1 MRLYLCEKPSQGRDI
16 AKVLGATRRGEG
28 CLIGPEAT
36 VTWCIGHLL
45 ETAPPE
51 AYGEQYRRWSL
62 EQLPIIPS
70 QWKLE
75 VKPKTVKQFRVVQRL
90 LGEAD
95 TVVIA
100 TDADREGE
108 MIAREILERCRYHGP
123 VQRLW
128 LSALNEA
135 SIRQAL
141 AALKAGAETLPLYH
155 SALAR
160 SRADWLVGIN
170 LSRLFTLLGRRAGY
184 DGVLPVGRVQTP
196 TLRLVVERDRAIAAF
211 VPTPYWEVEVQ
222 LSTEG
227 HVFSA
232 KWLPPDRAADGA
244 GRCIQHSAAEQV
256 AQAIGANGT
265 ASVLSLNTEHVREA
279 APLPFDLGTLQEVCS
294 RRLGLG
300 AQETLDIAQS
310 LYETHKAIT
319 YPRSDCG
326 YLPDSMFA
334 EVPVVLAA
342 LAKSN
347 PLLSPAL
354 KSIDCSLR
362 SRAWNDGKV
371 SAHHGIIPTTAPVD
385 ISRMSDRERAVYELI
400 CAHYLVQFL
409 PRHEFDRTVAQLECA
424 AHRLRA
430 VGKQIRVLGWKGLVG
445 EPKEDERAE
454 KSQVLPALREG
465 MRCPVT
471 SVELNHRQT
480 TPPKP
485 FTEGD
490 LVKAM
495 KQVAKWV
502 DDPRLVQKLKETAGI
517 GTEAT
522 RAAIIK
528 GLIDHGYLLKKHRA
542 LSASAAAHTLVEAV
556 PKAVVD
562 PGMTAIWEQALD
574 EIAAGRLSLETFVAK
589 QAHWVAQLVERCA
602 ALTLT
607 LPVEAGP
614 ACPVCNAPMHKR
626 RGKSGPFWSCSQ
638 YPACSGLQV
647 IESPR
652 RHQRPAKPR

>member
-1 MRLYLCEKPSQGRDI
+1 MLLYLCEKSSQGKDI

-28 CLIGPEAT
+28 CLIGMDTT

-45 ETAPPE
+45 EAAPPE
-51 AYGEQYRRWSL
+51 AYGEQYKHWSL
-62 EQLPIIPS
+62 EQLPIIPA
-70 QWKLE
+70 QWTLE
-75 VKPKTVKQFRVVQRL
+75 VKPKTAKQFRVVQRL
-90 LGEAD
+90 LGEA
-95 TVVIA
+95 TAVVIA

-108 MIAREILERCRYHGP
+108 MIAREILERCRYRGP

-135 SIRQAL
+135 SIRKAL
-141 AALKAGAETLPLYH
+141 VSLKPGAETLPLYH

-184 DGVLPVGRVQTP
+184 EGVLPVGRVQTP

-211 VPTPYWEVEVQ
+211 VPTAYWEVDVQ
-222 LSTEG
+222 LSAAG

-232 KWLPPDRAADGA
+232 RWLPQDQAADGA
-244 GRCIQHSAAEQV
+244 GRCIQHTAAKQTEQAMHAAE
-256 AQAIGANGT
+256 T
-265 ASVLSLNTEHVREA
+265 ASVLALDTEHVCET
-279 APLPFDLGTLQEVCS
+279 APLPFDLGTLQDMCS
-294 RRLGLG
+294 RRFGLG

-310 LYETHKAIT
+310 LYETHKATT

-334 EVPVVLAA
+334 EAPLVLAA
-342 LAKSN
+342 LAKSD
-347 PLLSPAL
+347 PLLRPVLQSL
-354 KSIDCSLR
+354 DYSLR
-362 SRAWNDGKV
+362 SRAWNDAKV
-371 SAHHGIIPTTAPVD
+371 TAHHGIIPTTAPVD
-385 ISRMSDRERAVYELI
+385 ISRLSDHERAVYQLI
-400 CAHYLVQFL
+400 RAHYLAQFL
-409 PRHEFDRTVAQLECA
+409 PHHEFDRTVAHLECA

-430 VGKQIRVLGWKGLVG
+430 VGKQVRVLGWKGLID
-445 EPKEDERAE
+445 EPKGDDSVE
-454 KSQVLPALREG
+454 KSQVLPTLREDT
-465 MRCPVT
+465 RCPVQG
-471 SVELNHRQT
+471 VELKNRRT
-480 TPPKP
+480 APPKP

-502 DDPRLVQKLKETAGI
+502 EDPRLVQKLKQTAGI

-542 LSASAAAHTLVEAV
+542 LSASAAAHTLIEAV
-556 PKAVVD
+556 PKAVAD

-574 EIAAGRLSLETFVAK
+574 EIEAGRLSLETFVTK
-589 QAHWVAQLVERCA
+589 QAHWVAQLVERGA
-602 ALTLT
+602 ALTVAV
-607 LPVEAGP
+607 PVEAGP
-614 ACPVCNAPMHKR
+614 TCPICKAPMRKR

-638 YPACSGLQV
+638 YPVCHDLLAT
-647 IESPR
+647 ESPSR
-652 RHQRPAKPR
+652 CKRSAKPR

>member
-1 MRLYLCEKPSQGRDI
+1 MRLYLCEKPSQGKDI
-16 AKVLGATRRGEG
+16 ARVLGATRRGEG
-28 CLIGPEAT
+28 CLIGTEAT

-45 ETAPPE
+45 EAAPPE
-51 AYGEQYRRWSL
+51 AYGEQYKHWSL

-75 VKPKTVKQFRVVQRL
+75 VKPKTAKQFRVVQRL
-90 LGEAD
+90 VGEAD
-95 TVVIA
+95 SVVIA

-108 MIAREILERCRYHGP
+108 MIAREILERCRYRGP

-135 SIRQAL
+135 SIRKAL
-141 AALKAGAETLPLYH
+141 ASLKPGAETLPLYH

-211 VPTPYWEVEVQ
+211 VPTPHWEVDVQ
-222 LSTEG
+222 LSAGG
-227 HVFSA
+227 HAFSA
-232 KWLPPDRAADGA
+232 KWLPPDQAADSA
-244 GRCIQHSAAEQV
+244 GRCIQHAVAEQ
-256 AQAIGANGT
+256 ATQTMLKRGT
-265 ASVLSLNTEHVREA
+265 ASVLSLDIEHVREA
-279 APLPFDLGTLQEVCS
+279 APLPFDLGTLQDVCS

-310 LYETHKAIT
+310 LYETHKATT

-326 YLPDSMFA
+326 HLPDSMFA
-334 EVPVVLAA
+334 DVSLVLAA
-342 LAKSN
+342 LAKTDP
-347 PLLSPAL
+347 PLLPVLQSL
-354 KSIDCSLR
+354 DCSLR
-362 SRAWNDGKV
+362 SRAWNDAKV
-371 SAHHGIIPTTAPVD
+371 TAHHGIIPTTAPVD
-385 ISRMSDRERAVYELI
+385 ISRLSDRERAVYELI
-400 CAHYLVQFL
+400 RAYYLAQFL
-409 PRHEFDRTVAQLECA
+409 PHHAFDRTVALLECA
-424 AHRLRA
+424 THRLRA
-430 VGKQIRVLGWKGLVG
+430 VGKQIRVLGWKGLINEPKGG
-445 EPKEDERAE
+445 EPAE
-454 KSQVLPALREG
+454 KSQILPTLREG
-465 MRCPVT
+465 THCPVQG
-471 SVELNHRQT
+471 VELKNRRT
-480 TPPKP
+480 APPKP

-542 LSASAAAHTLVEAV
+542 LSASATAHTLIEAV
-556 PKAVVD
+556 PKAVAD

-574 EIAAGRLSLETFVAK
+574 EIEAGRLSLETFVTK
-589 QAHWVAQLVERCA
+589 QAHWVAQLVERSA
-602 ALTLT
+602 ALAVAV
-607 LPVEAGP
+607 PVEAGP

-626 RGKSGPFWSCSQ
+626 RGKSGPFWSCSL
-638 YPACSGLQV
+638 YPACNGLLA
-647 IESPR
+647 IESPNR
-652 RHQRPAKPR
+652 RKRSAKPR